1 MSRVYRSQN
10 PNHIFTSRDEIA
22 AHLLAKIAHSRGGK
36 TGTELELFVTTPE
49 GAPPTFDQ
57 IEMLFDHIAARVP
70 GAARAM
76 EKGRTVGLGLPLI
89 GDMSLEPGG
98 QVELS
103 TKPCADLAEL
113 ESCNR
118 RLRGLLNEAADF
130 YGLTVEGAGHRPAFL
145 SAHDMP
151 RSRFHAYYG
160 YCRAQYGQKAEALID
175 TMKSCC
181 GLQVN
186 VDPMG
191 DDFHEIYRA
200 LLLVD
205 VAESLAAR
213 STRQQRLH
221 ETYAALAPEQMTP
234 VFEALTARNNEEV
247 VGHMLDRLLTLKIPF
262 VPDAAAAEGFRS
274 TKEVFGRTP
283 RVGDLLHA
291 GKLTAEI
298 LDNALSLQLTMP
310 NLRRHGVLETR
321 APDSMDDLAGLMQVS
336 RRYHG
341 FAYDAQKRAALLA
354 DFAGVEGDKLKQVFA
369 NRFDM
374 TAKDLPAADIGGGK
388 TVGDLIA
395 AVRVDITQPDI
406 TPAHTARKAFGRQKG
421 LEG

>member
-22 AHLLAKIAHSRGGK
+22 EHLLAKIARSQGGK

-57 IEMLFDHIAARVP
+57 IEMLFDHIAARVS
-70 GAARAM
+70 GATRAM
-76 EKGRTVGLGLPLI
+76 ENGRTVGLGLPQI
-89 GDMSLEPGG
+89 GDISLEPGG

-103 TKPCADLAEL
+103 TKPCADMNEL

-118 RLRGLLNEAADF
+118 RLRDLLNDAADF
-130 YGLTVEGAGHRPAFL
+130 YGLTVEGAGHKPAFL
-145 SAHDMP
+145 HAHDMP

-160 YCRAQYGQKAEALID
+160 YCREQYGQKAEALID

-191 DDFHEIYRA
+191 DEFHEIYRA

-205 VAESLAAR
+205 VAESLATR

-247 VGHMLDRLLTLKIPF
+247 VGHILDRLLTLKIPF

-321 APDSMDDLAGLMQVS
+321 APDSMNDLDSLMQVS

-341 FAYDAQKRAALLA
+341 FAYDAHKRAALLT
-354 DFAGVEGDKLKQVFA
+354 DFAGVDGAKIKTVFA
-369 NRFDM
+369 NRFGM
-374 TAKDLPAADIGGGK
+374 PAKDLLAADIGGGK
-388 TVGDLIA
+388 TAGDLIA
-395 AVRVDITQPDI
+395 AVRADMTRPGI
-406 TPAHTARKAFGRQKG
+406 TPAYTARKVFGRQKR

>member
-10 PNHIFTSRDEIA
+10 PHHIFNSRDEIA
-22 AHLLAKIAHSRGGK
+22 EHLLAKIAKSQGGK

-49 GAPPTFDQ
+49 GAPPSFDQ
-57 IEMLFDHIAARVP
+57 IEMLFDHIAARVS
-70 GAARAM
+70 GATRAE
-76 EKGRTVGLGLPLI
+76 EKGRTVGLVLPQI
-89 GDMSLEPGG
+89 GDISLEPGG

-118 RLRGLLNEAADF
+118 RLRDLLNAAADF
-130 YGLTVEGAGHRPAFL
+130 YGLKVEGAGHKPAFL
-145 SAHDMP
+145 VAHDMP
-151 RSRFHAYYG
+151 RSRFRAYYG
-160 YCRAQYGQKAEALID
+160 YCREQYGPRAEALIK

-213 STRQQRLH
+213 SPRQQRLH
-221 ETYAALAPEQMTP
+221 DTYAALAPEQMTP
-234 VFEALTARNNEEV
+234 LFETLTARSNEAV

-262 VPDAAAAEGFRS
+262 VPDAGAAEGFKS
-274 TKEVFGRTP
+274 TKTVFGHTP

-291 GKLTAEI
+291 GRLTAEV

-321 APDSMDDLAGLMQVS
+321 APDSMDDLDSLMQVS

-354 DFAGVEGDKLKQVFA
+354 DFAAVDGEKLKRVFLR
-369 NRFDM
+369 RFDM
-374 TAKDLPAADIGGGK
+374 PEKNLMAADIGGGK
-388 TVGDLIA
+388 TVADLIA
-395 AVRVDITQPDI
+395 AVRADMPQPVAA
-406 TPAHTARKAFGRQKG
+406 PALAARKSFPSRKRPAR
-421 LEG
+421 

>member
-10 PNHIFTSRDEIA
+10 PNHIFTSRAEIA
-22 AHLLAKIAHSRGGK
+22 EHLLAKIAHSQGGK
-36 TGTELELFVTTPE
+36 TGTELELFVATPE

-70 GAARAM
+70 GATKAG
-76 EKGRTVGLGLPLI
+76 EQGRTVGLGLPSI
-89 GDMSLEPGG
+89 GDISLEPGG

-103 TKPCADLAEL
+103 TKPCADMREL

-118 RLRGLLNEAADF
+118 RLRDLLNAAADF
-130 YGLTVEGAGHRPAFL
+130 YGLTVEGAGHKPAFL
-145 SAHDMP
+145 DAQDMP
-151 RSRFHAYYG
+151 RSRFHAYYA
-160 YCRAQYGQKAEALID
+160 YCREQYGQKAEDLIE

-205 VAESLAAR
+205 VAESLATR

-234 VFEALTARNNEEV
+234 VFEALGATNNEQV
-247 VGHMLDRLLTLKIPF
+247 VEHMLDRLLTLKIPF
-262 VPDAAAAEGFRS
+262 VPDAEAAEGFRS

-321 APDSMDDLAGLMQVS
+321 APDSMDDMETLMQVS

-341 FAYDAQKRAALLA
+341 FAYDAQKRGALLA
-354 DFAGVEGDKLKQVFA
+354 AFADVDADKLKQVFA
-369 NRFDM
+369 SRFDT
-374 TAKDLPAADIGGGK
+374 TAKDLMAADIGGGK

-395 AVRVDITQPDI
+395 AVRADRTQPSAA
-406 TPAHTARKAFGRQKG
+406 PVQTARTAFKKQKG